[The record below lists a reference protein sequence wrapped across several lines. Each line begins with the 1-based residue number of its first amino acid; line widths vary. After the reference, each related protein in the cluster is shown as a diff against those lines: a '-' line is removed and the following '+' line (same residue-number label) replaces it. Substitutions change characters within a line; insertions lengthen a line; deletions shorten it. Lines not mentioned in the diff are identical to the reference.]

1 MANLNIGQTT
11 QFRINKL
18 AINSKFGAIDLSSIF
33 EELNIFDSVLV
44 PCMSGN
50 ILLKDAV
57 GLSNK
62 LKFDGSEFIEIDI
75 SKDKE
80 FSGTNIKKTF
90 RIYKQSDKSNINQTT
105 EAYVLHFVSEEMIY
119 SEQQKISQAY
129 NGAYSNI
136 ASSVLLDYLKVP
148 KNKISIVETTKGIHS
163 VVVPL
168 LSPIDTMSWLVRRSL
183 SLNDTADFLFFEN
196 KYGFNFV
203 SLNKLFSNKTLF
215 TINFFP
221 KNLVDSVATEFL
233 GVRDYNMSTSF
244 DILENTRNGFYSNR
258 FIGFDV
264 LTRTLVESDLGI
276 KNHYKGKHLNAYPI
290 LPISKNREGKDAGLM
305 PFSKVSL
312 YPFQLYR
319 KSQEYV
325 KSNDT
330 SKSLLIDDTH
340 KYIPQRRAILHNLLQ
355 KKMTINLPGNFFV
368 SSGSILEINA
378 KSFSL
383 NSDITDS
390 IDKTMSGKY
399 LIIATRHMIN
409 PQKHE
414 TFCEIATDS
423 TNVGAV
429 VATNSSLQKSK
440 YI

>member
-11 QFRINKL
+11 QFQINKL

-62 LKFDGSEFIEIDI
+62 LRFDGSEYIEIDI

-105 EAYVLHFVSEEMIY
+105 EAYVLHFVSEELIY

-148 KNKISIVETTKGIHS
+148 KTKINIVETTKGLHS

-168 LSPIDTMSWLVRRSL
+168 LSPIDTMSWLVKRSL

-215 TINFFP
+215 TINFSP

-276 KNHYKGKHLNAYPI
+276 KNHYKGKHLNDYPI

-305 PFSKVSL
+305 SFSKVSL

-429 VATNSSLQKSK
+429 VATNGSLQKSK
-440 YI
+440 YT

>member
-129 NGAYSNI
+129 NGTYSNI
-136 ASSVLLDYLKVP
+136 ASSVLLDYLRVP

-264 LTRTLVESDLGI
+264 LTRTLVESDLGV

-383 NSDITDS
+383 NSDITDP

>member
-129 NGAYSNI
+129 NGTYSNI
-136 ASSVLLDYLKVP
+136 ASSVLLDYLRVP

-264 LTRTLVESDLGI
+264 LTRTLVESDLGV